1 MYRVFFGIWLALTSA
16 MALVS
21 LPSAALA
28 QASASP
34 AAQTAQAA
42 DERGTSDPFFAGLRW
57 RNIGPNRGGRSIAVA
72 GSADRPLEYFFGATG
87 GGLWKTLDGGTTW
100 KPVSDKAFETSSVGA
115 VAVAPSN
122 PDVVY
127 AGMGETQLRGNIIQ
141 GDGVYKSTDGGKTWA
156 HVGLETTRAIA
167 RIRVHPK
174 NPDTV
179 YVVALGDP
187 YRASADRGIFR
198 STNGGKTWD
207 KVLFRDE
214 KTGGVDLALDPNNP
228 DVMYAA
234 LWEVFRTPYSLSSG
248 GPGSGLFKSTD
259 GGSTWTEITRSAG
272 LPAGVLGKMGVSVSG
287 ASSTRVY
294 AIIESQEGGVFVSD
308 DAGAHWTRIN
318 EERRLRQRAFY
329 YTRIFADPK
338 VKDTVYVL
346 NTGCYRSIDGGK
358 TYKAIRV
365 PHGDNH
371 DLWIAPND
379 PKRMIES
386 NDGGANV
393 TVNAGVSWTGQAYPT
408 AQFYNVF
415 PTNHVPYH
423 VCGAQQDNS
432 TACIPVSGGGPFYA
446 VGGGESGYIAPHPKK
461 LDVFF
466 AGSYGG
472 LLTRFDRSTGQS
484 RAVNIWPENPM
495 GHSAKDIK
503 ERFQWTFPIVFS
515 PLDPTVLYASSQH
528 LWRSRDEGQSWERI
542 SPDLTR
548 GDPTTLGP
556 SGGPITLDQTGVETY
571 GTIFTIAPSRHD
583 MDVIWTGSDDGLVQ
597 VTRDGGKSWTNI
609 TPPDLPP
616 FTRISLI
623 DASPHDKGTAL
634 MVGNRYQLG
643 DRSPY
648 VYRTTDYGKS
658 WTKITNG
665 IPADDF
671 VHAVREDPVRPGLL
685 FVGTEKTVYV
695 SFDNGASWR
704 SLRLDLPV
712 TPIHGIAIKDNDLLI
727 GTHGRS
733 FYVMENISVLR
744 QLRPEMTT
752 ANVHLFAPPAIARRV
767 QPTASI
773 DYYLKAVADK
783 VTIQI
788 LDAAGR
794 EVRTFESVSD
804 KNKKEETAG
813 ESEEKEREAAANNA
827 TKDKDKDRDKD
838 KQASTTPGTTASKK
852 EEATG
857 GEEEDDDAPA
867 GPPAPK
873 VTTKAGMNRFQWDMR
888 YKGARD
894 FPKMIFWA
902 GGVRGPLALPGTYQV
917 KLTANGETQTQPL
930 TIVKDPRQTEVS
942 DADLQQQFT
951 LALQIRDKVTQAN
964 EAVLRIRHL
973 KEQAKARADQAKDA
987 KLAALAEA
995 FSTKLTAIEGEI
1007 YQYRNQSNQDPLNF
1021 PIKLNN
1027 KLAALQNVVESADGK
1042 PTRPSYDVFEDLSAR
1057 LATQLSALDTCIKA
1071 DLAPLNTLVAARKLS
1086 PIKDEVPPPGPPP
1099 SPTAAQGE
1107 RLWE

>member
-1 MYRVFFGIWLALTSA
+1 MNRALCVNWLAVTSVVALLTLPTA
-16 MALVS
+16 ARGQVS
-21 LPSAALA
+21 VA
-28 QASASP
+28 P
-34 AAQTAQAA
+34 AAQGDEVRAA
-42 DERGTSDPFFAGLRW
+42 GDPFVAGLRW

-87 GGLWKTLDGGTTW
+87 GGLWKTIDGGTTW

-127 AGMGETQLRGNIIQ
+127 VGMGETQLRGNIIQ

-174 NPDTV
+174 NPDLV

-187 YRASADRGIFR
+187 YRAGADRGIFR
-198 STNGGKTWD
+198 SNNGGKTWD
-207 KVLFRDE
+207 KVLFRND
-214 KTGGVDLALDPNNP
+214 KTGGVDLALDPHNP

-234 LWEVFRTPYSLSSG
+234 LWEAFRTPYSLSSG
-248 GPGSGLFKSTD
+248 GPGSGLFKSID
-259 GGSTWTEITRSAG
+259 GGSTWTEITRKAG

-287 ASSTRVY
+287 ADSARVY
-294 AIIESQEGGVFVSD
+294 AIIEAQEGGVFVSD
-308 DAGAHWTRIN
+308 DAGESWKRIN
-318 EERRLRQRAFY
+318 DERRLRQRAFY

-346 NTGCYRSIDGGK
+346 NTGCYRSVDGGK
-358 TYKAIRV
+358 TYKPIRV

-371 DLWIAPND
+371 DLWIAAND

-393 TVNAGVSWTGQAYPT
+393 TVNGGESWTGQAYPT

-423 VCGAQQDNS
+423 VCGAQQDNT
-432 TACIPVSGGGPFYA
+432 TACIPVSGGGPFYP

-484 RAVNIWPENPM
+484 KAVNIWPENPM
-495 GHSAKDIK
+495 GHSAKNIK

-515 PLDPTVLYASSQH
+515 PLDPSVLYASSQH

-571 GTIFTIAPSRHD
+571 GTIFTIAPSRHE
-583 MDVIWTGSDDGLVQ
+583 MDVIWTGSDDGVVQ
-597 VTRDGGKSWTNI
+597 ITRDGGKNWTNI

-623 DASPHDKGTAL
+623 EASPHDKGTAFL
-634 MVGNRYQLG
+634 AGNRYQLG
-643 DRSPY
+643 DRAPY
-648 VYRTTDYGKS
+648 LYRTADYGNS
-658 WTKITNG
+658 WTKIITG

-685 FVGTEKTVYV
+685 FVGTEKTIYV
-695 SFDNGASWR
+695 SFDNGSSWR
-704 SLRLDLPV
+704 SLRLDLPI
-712 TPIHGIAIKDNDLLI
+712 TPVHGIAIKDSDLLI

-744 QLRPEMTT
+744 QVRPEFTT
-752 ANVHLFAPPAIARRV
+752 ANVHLFAPPTVTRRV
-767 QPTASI
+767 QQTASI
-773 DYYLKAVADK
+773 DYYLKKAADK

-788 LDAAGR
+788 LDAAGH
-794 EVRTFESVSD
+794 EVRTFESAPPEKEKEKD
-804 KNKKEETAG
+804 KDKKEESAG
-813 ESEEKEREAAANNA
+813 ERTREAAAA
-827 TKDKDKDRDKD
+827 
-838 KQASTTPGTTASKK
+838 
-852 EEATG
+852 
-857 GEEEDDDAPA
+857 EEEDDDAPT
-867 GPPAPK
+867 GPRPPK
-873 VTTKAGMNRFQWDMR
+873 VTTKAGMNRLQWDMR
-888 YKGARD
+888 HKGARD

-902 GGVRGPLALPGTYQV
+902 GAIRGPLALPGAYQI

-930 TIVKDPRQTEVS
+930 TIVKDPRLPEVS
-942 DADLQQQFT
+942 DADLQEQFT
-951 LALQIRDKVTQAN
+951 LAVQIRDKVTQAN
-964 EAVLRIRHL
+964 EAVIRIRHL

-987 KLAALAEA
+987 KLTAATEA
-995 FSTKLTAIEGEI
+995 FATKLTAIEGEI

-1042 PTRPSYDVFEDLSAR
+1042 PTKPSYDVFTDLSGR
-1057 LATQLSALDTCIKA
+1057 LATQLSALDNCLNA
-1071 DLAPLNTLVAARKLS
+1071 DLRPLNAQIAAHKLS
-1086 PIKDEVPPPGPPP
+1086 PIKDELPPP
-1099 SPTAAQGE
+1099 SPTPPPTSPQGE